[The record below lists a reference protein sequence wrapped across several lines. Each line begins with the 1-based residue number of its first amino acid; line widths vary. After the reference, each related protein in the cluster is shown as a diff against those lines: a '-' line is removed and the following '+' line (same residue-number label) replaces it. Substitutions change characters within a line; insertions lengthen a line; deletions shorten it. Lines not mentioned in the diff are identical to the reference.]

1 MSGKGIVSR
10 RLFATSCSGMGISMK
25 NREEMK
31 MTYSGIVVSD
41 GRKKIFVTFEAGE
54 AYAEAVI
61 PDCKVTKSVG
71 FEEDELV
78 MLEKYLQMN
87 QVEIAKMAKEIS
99 GLRGF
104 MK

>member
-1 MSGKGIVSR
+1 
-10 RLFATSCSGMGISMK
+10 MG
-25 NREEMK
+25 NREEMT
-31 MTYSGIVVSD
+31 MTYSGIVVSE
-41 GRKKIFVTFEAGE
+41 GRKKISVTFEAGD
-54 AYAEAVI
+54 AYAEGSI
-61 PDCKVTKSVG
+61 PDCKITKSTG

-87 QVEIAKMAKEIS
+87 QVEIAKKAKEIS

>member
-1 MSGKGIVSR
+1 
-10 RLFATSCSGMGISMK
+10 MGNK
-25 NREEMK
+25 EEMT
-31 MTYSGIVVSD
+31 MTYSGIVVAD
-41 GRKKIFVTFEAGE
+41 GKKKISVTFETGN
-54 AYAEAVI
+54 AYAEASI
-61 PDCKVTKSVG
+61 PDCKIIKSAG

-87 QVEIAKMAKEIS
+87 QVEIAKKAKEIS

>member
-1 MSGKGIVSR
+1 
-10 RLFATSCSGMGISMK
+10 MGNK
-25 NREEMK
+25 EEMT
-31 MTYSGIVVSD
+31 MTYSGIVVAD
-41 GRKKIFVTFEAGE
+41 GKKKISVTFEAGD
-54 AYAEAVI
+54 AYAEASI
-61 PDCKVTKSVG
+61 PDCKIIKSAG

-87 QVEIAKMAKEIS
+87 QVEIAKKAKEIS

>member
-1 MSGKGIVSR
+1 
-10 RLFATSCSGMGISMK
+10 MGNK
-25 NREEMK
+25 EEMK
-31 MTYSGIVVSD
+31 MTYSGIVVSE
-41 GRKKIFVTFEAGE
+41 GRKKVSVTFEAGE
-54 AYAEAVI
+54 AYAEGSI
-61 PDCKVTKSVG
+61 PDCKITKSAG

-87 QVEIAKMAKEIS
+87 QVEIAKKAKEIS

>member
-1 MSGKGIVSR
+1 
-10 RLFATSCSGMGISMK
+10 MGSK
-25 NREEMK
+25 EEMT

-41 GRKKIFVTFEAGE
+41 GKKKISVTFEAGD
-54 AYAEAVI
+54 AYAEGFI
-61 PDCKVTKSVG
+61 PDCKITKSTG
-71 FEEDELV
+71 FAEDELI

-87 QVEIAKMAKEIS
+87 QVEIAKKAKEIS

>member
-1 MSGKGIVSR
+1 M
-10 RLFATSCSGMGISMK
+10 A

-31 MTYSGIVVSD
+31 MTYSGIVVSE
-41 GRKKIFVTFEAGE
+41 GRKKISVTFEADG
-54 AYAEAVI
+54 AYAEASL
-61 PDCKVTKSVG
+61 PDCKITSSNG

-87 QVEIAKMAKEIS
+87 QMEIVKKAKEIT

-104 MK
+104 MQD

>member
-1 MSGKGIVSR
+1 
-10 RLFATSCSGMGISMK
+10 MGNK
-25 NREEMK
+25 EEMT
-31 MTYSGIVVSD
+31 MTYSGIVVSE
-41 GRKKIFVTFEAGE
+41 GRKKVSVTFEAGD
-54 AYAEAVI
+54 AYAEGSI
-61 PDCKVTKSVG
+61 PDCKITKSAG

-87 QVEIAKMAKEIS
+87 QMEIAKKAKEIS

>member
-1 MSGKGIVSR
+1 
-10 RLFATSCSGMGISMK
+10 MGSK
-25 NREEMK
+25 EEMT
-31 MTYSGIVVSD
+31 MTYSGIVVAD
-41 GRKKIFVTFEAGE
+41 GKKKISVTFEAGE
-54 AYAEAVI
+54 AYAEASI
-61 PDCKVTKSVG
+61 PDCKIIKSAG

-87 QVEIAKMAKEIS
+87 QVEIAKKAKEIS